1 MYVFFSCKKK
11 SAKVQK
17 VRSCMN
23 DLKEELCSA
32 IETMAR
38 YSSCSL
44 PLELTGLN
52 GMFLGS
58 LPMTF

>member
-1 MYVFFSCKKK
+1 MFFSVVKKE

-52 GMFLGS
+52 GMFLDT